1 MTGGSEGHA
10 DHIKGHTPT
19 SQRGS
24 CRELGELLAAPRLKC
39 LLTFRAA
46 KSAHEV
52 DDEAD

>member
-10 DHIKGHTPT
+10 EHTQCHTPT

-24 CRELGELLAAPRLKC
+24 GMAPGELLVAPRLKR

>member
-1 MTGGSEGHA
+1 MTDGSEGHA
-10 DHIKGHTPT
+10 DHTQGHTPT

-24 CRELGELLAAPRLKC
+24 GRALGELLVALRLER